1 MRHSFVLAFA
11 LPPLVAAA
19 QPPTLPSAADAAQWL
34 KAEKVKTGAGIDR
47 LAITS
52 CNVLFGT
59 ETSADAETQRGFGDT
74 SQRMEA
80 RVYAKYSLL
89 GMSPEALQTLAE
101 QVCED
106 SRQSFAA
113 AGYIV
118 LPASEVSANPD
129 FVRLHAKGKSV
140 PYAYVHAGSKYI
152 NHAPPGEQVIDP
164 VYLNKVHGIGAA
176 FGSMST
182 EGPLFIE
189 GNLLKSLSA
198 SSAHINIM
206 VDFAKPESSNAKGF
220 LGKLSGSDTAKV
232 DANLQLS
239 VSGFVTLHPLSNI
252 DCNNGLCVGF
262 SDASRVPRFATKAPL
277 RSDTNPVLELKDLQ
291 TQGEKGGELAVNVL
305 GGLMA
310 LAGQGGGS
318 AKISHDGVVVDPAVY
333 SAEVRRLAQRVVGG
347 SAVLSRP

>member
-1 MRHSFVLAFA
+1 MRHTLAFA
-11 LPPLVAAA
+11 LALLPLAA
-19 QPPTLPSAADAAQWL
+19 QAQVPALPSVAEAAQWL
-34 KAEKVKTGAGIDR
+34 KADKVKKGAGIDR

-52 CNVLFGT
+52 CNVLFGI

-101 QVCED
+101 QICDD
-106 SRQSFAA
+106 SRQSFAT
-113 AGYIV
+113 AGYTV
-118 LPASEVSANPD
+118 LPASEVSANPE
-129 FVRLHAKGKSV
+129 FVRLHAKGKPV
-140 PYAYVHAGSKYI
+140 PYAYEHAGSKYI

-164 VYLNKVHGIGAA
+164 VYLNRMHGLGAA

-182 EGPLFIE
+182 DGPLFIE
-189 GNLLKSLSA
+189 GSLLNNLSA

-206 VDFAKPESSNAKGF
+206 VDFAKPESSNARGL
-220 LGKLSGSDTAKV
+220 LGKLAGSDTASV
-232 DANLQLS
+232 NAGLQLS

-252 DCNNGLCVGF
+252 ECNNGLCVGF
-262 SDASRVPRFATKAPL
+262 SDASRIPRFATKLPM
-277 RSDTNPVLELKDLQ
+277 RSEINPVQELRDLQ
-291 TQGEKGGELAVNVL
+291 SKAEKSGELAVNVL

-318 AKISHDGVVVDPAVY
+318 ANITHQGVVVEPAIY
-333 SAEVRRLAQRVVGG
+333 SAEVRRLAQQLVGG
-347 SAVLSRP
+347 AAVLSRP